1 LQNLKKTKGSKWAKI
16 FTISMPKR
24 PPVAART
31 SSQSMQLIVLHVQHS
46 ALDSSEIEAYC
57 DLLWLVEIFTSKY
70 QYGLAKEALRSS
82 IYVKFGVPRAHLVW
96 EEIQGMVQLIP
107 KEVDEGKPH
116 LSTKQIY
123 IYISIYFR
131 VKAWGSRKHIML
143 ICSSRSKKKLRPV
156 LLQHLLCRKLHKSTP
171 ESEGLSSI
179 EYIWIYLH
187 IES

>member
-1 LQNLKKTKGSKWAKI
+1 MSKCKAWWKSWETLQNLKKKTKGSKWAKI

-46 ALDSSEIEAYC
+46 ALDSSEIETYC

-123 IYISIYFR
+123 IYIYRYIF
-131 VKAWGSRKHIML
+131 AWR
-143 ICSSRSKKKLRPV
+143 RED
-156 LLQHLLCRKLHKSTP
+156 P
-171 ESEGLSSI
+171 ESTSC
-179 EYIWIYLH
+179 
-187 IES
+187 